1 MESIHNFA
9 GLVSRLSQHGQRKRV
24 AVVCASDEAT
34 LSAVARAL
42 TEGFVEV
49 IFVGCRA
56 EVEACAALQSLTDH
70 FSIVDAAD
78 KQDAAE
84 KAVALAREGKVDLLM
99 KGLINTDILL
109 RAVLNKEHG
118 ILPKGRVLTHV
129 TATEIPGYP
138 KLVFFTD
145 PAVIPFPSHDQ
156 RREQVRYVVRMC
168 HALGI
173 DTPRVS
179 LIHCSEEVN
188 AKYFPYTVAYG
199 DLIREAK
206 DGEFGDCVLDG
217 PLDVKTS
224 LDASSLETKGI
235 QSPIAGQADAL
246 IFPDIEAGNTF
257 YKTLTLFCKA
267 KVATALQGTDV
278 PVVVT
283 SRSDNEETKYYSLAL
298 AATTIR

>member
-42 TEGFVEV
+42 KEGFVEV

-56 EVEACAALQSLTDH
+56 EVEACADLQSLNDH

-118 ILPKGRVLTHV
+118 ILPKGRVLTSRF
-129 TATEIPGYP
+129 AT
-138 KLVFFTD
+138 
-145 PAVIPFPSHDQ
+145 
-156 RREQVRYVVRMC
+156 
-168 HALGI
+168 
-173 DTPRVS
+173 
-179 LIHCSEEVN
+179 
-188 AKYFPYTVAYG
+188 
-199 DLIREAK
+199 
-206 DGEFGDCVLDG
+206 
-217 PLDVKTS
+217 
-224 LDASSLETKGI
+224 
-235 QSPIAGQADAL
+235 
-246 IFPDIEAGNTF
+246 
-257 YKTLTLFCKA
+257 
-267 KVATALQGTDV
+267 
-278 PVVVT
+278 
-283 SRSDNEETKYYSLAL
+283 
-298 AATTIR
+298 